1 MISILLFAISS
12 EWITALS
19 SAVVA
24 LAAVVALFINK
35 RQFVI
40 VSFDNDKAKGNAGVQ
55 NAGRVKKDYKG
66 KKPWFSFLNLN
77 IFRRSSMRRVFRE
90 AKNLANQMTH
100 DGFTPTLIIFIGR
113 GGSIFGSL
121 ISYNLK
127 NAPIFCV
134 DRKYEWGMTKRKVE
148 SVFNIEIP
156 STFLS
161 KVLLVAGEAHSGGTM
176 SYFCNKVKEMN
187 PNAEI
192 KTCVFYM
199 EDVCQM
205 TIDYVGLCG
214 RDHVLLPWQDASFIR
229 DSLTREDA
237 DKMSSQSSV
246 PPSEGEK

>member
-1 MISILLFAISS
+1 MINKLLFAIST
-12 EWITALS
+12 EWISALS

-40 VSFDNDKAKGNAGVQ
+40 VSFDNHKAKGNAGVQ
-55 NAGRVKKDYKG
+55 NAGRVKKDSNG
-66 KKPWFSFLNLN
+66 KKPWFTLLNFK

-100 DGFTPTLIIFIGR
+100 DDFVPTLIIFIGR

-134 DRKYEWGMTKRKVE
+134 DRKYEWGTTKRKVE

-156 STFLS
+156 PSFLK

-176 SYFCNKVKEMN
+176 CYFCNKVKEMN
-187 PNAEI
+187 PDAEI

-205 TIDYVGLCG
+205 KIDYVGLRG

-237 DKMSSQSSV
+237 DRMSSQS
-246 PPSEGEK
+246 PKPA

>member
-55 NAGRVKKDYKG
+55 NAGRVKKAGKG
-66 KKPWFSFLNLN
+66 KKPWLTLLNFS

-100 DGFTPTLIIFIGR
+100 DDFVPTLIIFIGR

-134 DRKYEWGMTKRKVE
+134 DRKYEWGTTKRKVE

-156 STFLS
+156 LPFLS

-176 SYFCNKVKEMN
+176 GYFCNKVKEMN
-187 PNAEI
+187 PDAEI

-205 TIDYVGLCG
+205 KIDYVGLCG

-237 DKMSSQSSV
+237 DRMSSQS
-246 PPSEGEK
+246 PKPA